1 MTSEHSAVFEFLDT
15 ITDGVIGTDE
25 NGVIQ
30 AANAACERLFGYAP
44 ENLAG
49 LSIDQLLSQV
59 QGPEDVADEIKPVVV
74 EGENVIGYRKDGTT
88 FPIELTWGIVSD
100 RGDIRTIQ
108 VMRDITDRRRMEQS
122 LRDSEAQ
129 HRAVLETAVDGF
141 VMIDALGIVHM
152 FNRASEQMFGYAAAE
167 VIGNNVRMLMPSP
180 YYDEHDAYLSHY
192 RSSGERKIIG
202 IGREVI
208 GRRKDGTTFPMEL
221 SVGET
226 QLGNHQYFV
235 GILRDITEAKQ
246 AREDLAESQLELRAR
261 IEQSENAR
269 KELREQSERLSELA
283 AENETA
289 WRAAELANE
298 RKSEF
303 LATISHEIRTPM
315 NGITGPLDLLATANL
330 SDEDRQ
336 LVDVARASAA
346 GLLAVVNDV
355 LDISKLEAGQISLE
369 QHAFSLVELANRSN
383 EIMRLSAQE
392 KTIDLA
398 FDLDPELPDLV
409 LGDSVRLSQVLNNLV
424 GNAIKFTEHGE
435 VLVSIMR
442 EPNGG
447 PDKFRFMVE
456 DTGVG
461 ISREAQKV
469 LFERFT
475 QADSSITRRFGGTGL
490 GLSICKQLVE
500 IMGGKIGVQS
510 AQGKGSRFWFDVSLS
525 PVEADQ
531 TTSDEISALDHA
543 VMEPMH
549 VLVADDNEIN
559 RLITSRMLERLG
571 HTVELV
577 ADGDEAVEAV
587 AEGQFDM
594 VLMDGRMP
602 RLSGAEATRKI
613 RDLNSATAS
622 VPIIALTADALQG
635 DKDHYFACGMNG
647 YVTKPV
653 DSQALAK
660 ELQRLSPQ
668 RTQ

>member
-1 MTSEHSAVFEFLDT
+1 
-15 ITDGVIGTDE
+15 
-25 NGVIQ
+25 
-30 AANAACERLFGYAP
+30 
-44 ENLAG
+44 
-49 LSIDQLLSQV
+49 
-59 QGPEDVADEIKPVVV
+59 
-74 EGENVIGYRKDGTT
+74 
-88 FPIELTWGIVSD
+88 
-100 RGDIRTIQ
+100 
-108 VMRDITDRRRMEQS
+108 MRDVTDRRRMEQS

-141 VMIDALGIVHM
+141 VIIDALGIVRM

-226 QLGNHQYFV
+226 QLGGHQYFV

-246 AREDLAESQLELRAR
+246 AREDLAESQLELRTK
-261 IEQSENAR
+261 IEESEHAR
-269 KELREQSERLSELA
+269 KELREQSDRLSELA

-315 NGITGPLDLLATANL
+315 NGITGPLELLVSANL

-336 LVDVARASAA
+336 LVEVARASAA

-369 QHAFSLVELANRSN
+369 RHAFSLVEFANRSN

-392 KTIDLA
+392 KSIDLA

-424 GNAIKFTEHGE
+424 SNAIKFTEHGE
-435 VLVSIMR
+435 VLVSIKR
-442 EPNGG
+442 GPNAG

-456 DTGVG
+456 DTGLG

-531 TTSDEISALDHA
+531 TTSDEISALDDA
-543 VMEPMH
+543 VMAPMH

-613 RDLNSATAS
+613 RDRNSATAS